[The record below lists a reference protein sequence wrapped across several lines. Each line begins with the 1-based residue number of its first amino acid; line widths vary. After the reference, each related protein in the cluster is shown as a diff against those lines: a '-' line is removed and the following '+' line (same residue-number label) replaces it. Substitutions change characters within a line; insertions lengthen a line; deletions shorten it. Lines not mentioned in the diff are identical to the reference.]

1 MTLTESAT
9 SQQTSHQISIIPCHK
24 QNGGGRIWTEHI
36 KIWISYYIN
45 KNYTSATM
53 FLKSDM
59 IDIDTDSQF
68 NGSIMIEQV
77 IVKFIVFNII

>member
-1 MTLTESAT
+1 
-9 SQQTSHQISIIPCHK
+9 
-24 QNGGGRIWTEHI
+24 
-36 KIWISYYIN
+36 
-45 KNYTSATM
+45 M